1 MSAGGA
7 TPAGSSRML
16 RLDPFALPVSFR
28 AADAGA
34 DERVRL
40 VELHRERVV
49 MRREVAGIRMA
60 VSLPVSMF
68 LGVAIRV
75 IPPDASSTEGAI
87 AVMLEHRDPA
97 LSIPLFIAP
106 DGTDALADWQL
117 WGRVLRLP
125 LLVCDGDGVYR
136 DPFACIGLVRTA
148 KAQPRRRRHTAV
160 RGRRPKILMR
170 RKAGRLGKRPTVHR
184 DEREIIA
191 RN

>member
-1 MSAGGA
+1 MSAGGGP
-7 TPAGSSRML
+7 PAGSSRVM

-28 AADAGA
+28 ASDAGA
-34 DERVRL
+34 DERERL

-49 MRREVAGIRMA
+49 VRRQVAGIPMK

-75 IPPDASSTEGAI
+75 VPPDPSSDGAI
-87 AVMLEHRDPA
+87 AVMLVHRDPG
-97 LSIPLFIAP
+97 LSVPLFVAP
-106 DGTDALADWQL
+106 DGNDALAEWQL

-125 LLVCDGDGVYR
+125 LLVAEGDGIYR
-136 DPFACIGLVRTA
+136 DPFARLGLVRIA
-148 KAQPRRRRHTAV
+148 KTVGRRRRHTAV
-160 RGRRPKILMR
+160 RGRRPRMSMR
-170 RKAGRLGKRPTVHR
+170 RRLGRLGDRPTVHR